1 MYVSNIRELT
11 FNHGNL
17 KQPIYD
23 SQPTKYLAEDIF
35 RLLLDTELDSKL
47 ICSEKPTSVSSSA
60 ALIVDL
66 TSLSDADDI
75 KRDSYGKWK
84 YSGSRPHF
92 YFIKHLDNNQ
102 MKIEKREPGVSGDNI
117 FQIRRLYCKHP
128 SNDDFRRMI
137 AIITGTYN
145 ALLLVM

>member
-60 ALIVDL
+60 AF
-66 TSLSDADDI
+66 

-137 AIITGTYN
+137 AIITGTYIMHCY
-145 ALLLVM
+145 L